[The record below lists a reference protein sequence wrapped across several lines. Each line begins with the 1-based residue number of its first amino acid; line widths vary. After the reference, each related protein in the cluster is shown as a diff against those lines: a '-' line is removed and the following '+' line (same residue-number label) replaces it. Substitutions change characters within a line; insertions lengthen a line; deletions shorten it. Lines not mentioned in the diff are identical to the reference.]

1 MMMEVVFA
9 GLVFSVASV
18 LLRNLGWRGAP
29 VFASL
34 ALIVLFSAV
43 FSHLNAFFEVS
54 RTAFLG
60 NAGEAISKIIGISYL
75 FGISSDI
82 CRELGESAVASG
94 LSLAGRLEMIAVS
107 LPFLSDLVS
116 GALRL
121 AGGL

>member
-34 ALIVLFSAV
+34 ALVVLFSAV
-43 FSHLNAFFEVS
+43 VSHLNVFFEAS
-54 RTAFLG
+54 RIVFLG
-60 NAGEAISKIIGISYL
+60 SAGEAISKIIGIAYL
-75 FGISSDI
+75 FGISSDV

-94 LSLAGRLEMIAVS
+94 LLLAGRLEMIAVS
-107 LPFLSDLVS
+107 LPFLADLVS
-116 GALRL
+116 GAMRL
-121 AGGL
+121 AGDL